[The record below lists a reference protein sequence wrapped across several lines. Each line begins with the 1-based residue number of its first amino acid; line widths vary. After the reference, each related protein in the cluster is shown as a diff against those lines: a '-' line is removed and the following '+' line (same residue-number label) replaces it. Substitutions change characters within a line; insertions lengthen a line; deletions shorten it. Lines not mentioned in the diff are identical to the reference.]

1 MATTNDEMVTHIASH
16 RDGFNDAINDVMAY
30 AGESA
35 KWTASAKT
43 AQLALITTVR
53 DSMLHASDCAVCKAW
68 DGSTS

>member
-1 MATTNDEMVTHIASH
+1 MATTNDEIITHITSH
-16 RDGFNDAINDVMAY
+16 RDGFNDAINDVQAY
-30 AGESA
+30 VGDSA

-53 DSMLHASDCAVCKAW
+53 AQMLHASNCAVCKAW